1 VNTLSNYFTNC
12 ISLTDVN
19 DISSWNNENVSDMSS
34 LFRGCKSLEN
44 LSELCNWKTSNVVNM
59 SLLFYECE
67 NLRTPWVEV
76 DKLNRIIFLILK
88 II

>member
-1 VNTLSNYFTNC
+1 
-12 ISLTDVN
+12 
-19 DISSWNNENVSDMSS
+19 M
-34 LFRGCKSLEN
+34 FRGCKSLEN
-44 LSELCNWKTSNVVNM
+44 LSELCIWKTSNVVNM

-76 DKLNRIIFLILK
+76 EKLNRIIYLILQ